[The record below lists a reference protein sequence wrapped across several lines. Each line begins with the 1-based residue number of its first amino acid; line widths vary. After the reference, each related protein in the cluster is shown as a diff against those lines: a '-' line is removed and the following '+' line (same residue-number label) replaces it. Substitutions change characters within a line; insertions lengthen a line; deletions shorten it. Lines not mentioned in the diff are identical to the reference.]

1 MGETVISEVL
11 IRNNRLLRT
20 LKDIGTFYQEWTHT
34 FPSKTLNPEQREQLM
49 GLFQDYNSK
58 AFDRIMQFN
67 IMQIQGPTNLPD
79 LLEGE
84 QAAEFKKHFVTGHYI
99 PQARWRTQTPWTVAE
114 ADERLIQVLKEK
126 QKAECE
132 LNVAMNYAAEELMR
146 LPKRRIKNFEEYVQK
161 NWEKLPTI
169 ISKGPLEVAERTR
182 QSLETKVNE
191 LLGEGTV
198 ETNPKD
204 RSYDIILKN
213 NYIKPVR
220 SITADEI
227 LNSRLYIIDIEKP
240 LFNTPEEEVSWVAT
254 ILLDKGKPVKKT
266 IRTLRNPGTNRLND
280 WDIELYKSESEM
292 VDAIRTEI
300 TTPMNGKTV
309 DAIAAYNAPYDI
321 EHTEEAGDFEIGE
334 RESDPKVE
342 VAVDFF
348 RKLKV
353 HGKLVLDPLRQA
365 RVRFRHLPNRKFELV
380 LAEAQNILSSKLVNY
395 EQLALL
401 ERSSKYGDTSILTQH
416 LNALVTK
423 EAGTITPENCAL
435 TAAKYVA
442 GDVDHLQQMLQSKW
456 YKDHLTDC
464 VKISEDYHVEL
475 SRIMH
480 SVKTINDAQERC
492 YFDFVGT
499 YRDVVYKKFKKM
511 IRLQQEG
518 RSYLMD
524 RLAYHLCQQS
534 RAGAHKNVYKVA
546 LPVGMWLADHVA
558 GINPNNNQQR
568 FTDVLK
574 LRDYALQFKHDKPR
588 YGAINQ
594 YLDSLADYLM
604 IDFGL
609 LEKARSEFQTKLAE
623 AGIEYRAFE
632 EAYREIKTGLN
643 PLPQYLGKIPP
654 QEFWQQY
661 RLFKAKLQKESE
673 WGPVHLRKGT
683 LTAKGVLKH
692 ADEQLRAFWNKY
704 NINAEQ
710 FTEMLRAAREEHQAI
725 HSARELPETTLETH
739 LGPKARKLMADFE
752 TSTSTMNELVHLRSR
767 IEKRERKMF
776 GQYNVKAF
784 AVKKTLL
791 DRISEV
797 HKFANNN
804 GYRIIHAQAGFIYLQ
819 GTDPEPLSSPD
830 APVILADTIPAAY
843 IAINPSDPRE
853 RKFSQELKHKIFYPK
868 HNYYEGIKVTDRPSN
883 LMTMLEMR
891 CYAPL
896 VELVMKQDFEGALN
910 HANSAL
916 DELRNILKSKEDD
929 AKGWENIVGKEMT
942 DRENYDPFL
951 TIRKEDLVW
960 HSKKNDRYKAY
971 ENGQLIHFVT
981 DEKRATGEIQ
991 EEKRRYFEEPVR
1003 KGSENTRKVYIMQ
1016 INDLHPDIGMMYKRM
1031 QDRVRDF
1038 IEPIVGHWDAAKFV
1052 KKPQKKVSSYIKM
1065 NDIFELFQKDQR
1077 V

>member
-1 MGETVISEVL
+1 VGETVISEVL

-20 LKDIGTFYQEWTHT
+20 LKDIGTFYQEWTHN
-34 FPSKTLNPEQREQLM
+34 FPSKTLKPEQREQLM
-49 GLFQDYNSK
+49 ELFKDYNAK

-84 QAAEFKKHFVTGHYI
+84 QALQFKKHFVTGHYI
-99 PQARWRTQTPWTVAE
+99 PQARWKTQTPWTVAE
-114 ADERLIQVLKEK
+114 TDERLIQILKEK
-126 QKAECE
+126 QEADEMLRQEMQKEAE
-132 LNVAMNYAAEELMR
+132 R
-146 LPKRRIKNFEEYVQK
+146 LKSSSNRIKNHEAYVQTHWK
-161 NWEKLPTI
+161 GNEATEHARQNLEQKLN
-169 ISKGPLEVAERTR
+169 A
-182 QSLETKVNE
+182 
-191 LLGEGTV
+191 LLSEGVV
-198 ETNPKD
+198 ETNTKD
-204 RSYDIILKN
+204 KAYDIILKN
-213 NYIKPVR
+213 NYVKPVR
-220 SITADEI
+220 SLTAEEI

-266 IRTLRNPGTNRLND
+266 IRTLRNPGTKRLND

-300 TTPMNGKTV
+300 TAPINGKTV

-401 ERSSKYGDTSILTQH
+401 ERTSKYNDTSILTPH
-416 LNALVTK
+416 LKDLVTK

-442 GDVDHLQQMLQSKW
+442 GDVDHLQQMLQSQW
-456 YKDHLTDC
+456 YKDHLADC
-464 VKISEDYHVEL
+464 VKISETYHVEL

-534 RAGAHKNVYKVA
+534 RAGAHKNVYKVS
-546 LPVGMWLADHVA
+546 LPVGMWLAEHVA
-558 GINPNNNQQR
+558 GINPNNPQQR

-574 LRDYALQFKHDKPR
+574 LRDYALQFRNDKPR
-588 YGAINQ
+588 YAAINQ

-609 LEKARSEFQTKLAE
+609 LEKAKSEFNTKLAE

-632 EAYREIKTGLN
+632 EAYKEIKTGLN
-643 PLPQYLGKIPP
+643 PLPQFLGKIPP
-654 QEFWQQY
+654 AEFWQQY

-673 WGPVHLRKGT
+673 WGPTHLRKGT

-692 ADEQLRAFWNKY
+692 ADEQLKSFWQKY

-804 GYRIIHAQAGFIYLQ
+804 SYRSIHAQAGFIYLQ
-819 GTDPEPLSSPD
+819 GTDPNPLSSPD

-843 IAINPSDPRE
+843 VSINPSDPRP

-896 VELVMKQDFEGALN
+896 VELVMKQDFEGALE

-916 DELRNILKSKEDD
+916 DELRNILKAKEED
-929 AKGWENIVGKEMT
+929 AAAWKNIVVDEKLV
-942 DRENYDPFL
+942 DRETYDPFL
-951 TIRKEDLVW
+951 TIKKEDLVW

-971 ENGQLIHFVT
+971 EHGQLIHFVT
-981 DEKRATGEIQ
+981 DEKRATGEIH
-991 EEKRRYFEEPVR
+991 EGRRRYFEEPVR
-1003 KGSENTRKVYIMQ
+1003 KGSERTRTVYIMQ
-1016 INDLHPDIGMMYKRM
+1016 ISDLHPDVEMMYKRM
-1031 QDRVRDF
+1031 QDRIRDF
-1038 IEPIVGHWDAAKFV
+1038 IEPITGHWDAAKFV
-1052 KKPQKKVSSYIKM
+1052 KKPQKKVASYIKM
-1065 NDIFELFQKDQR
+1065 TDIFALFQKDHR